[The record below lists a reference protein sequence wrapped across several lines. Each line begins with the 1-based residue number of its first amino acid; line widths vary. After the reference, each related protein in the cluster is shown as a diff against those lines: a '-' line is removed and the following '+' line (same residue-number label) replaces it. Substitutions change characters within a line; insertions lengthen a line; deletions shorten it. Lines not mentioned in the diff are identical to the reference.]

1 MTTPPPSSGPEDEPS
16 DRIRIGDRER
26 ESALQALGQ
35 HLSEGRLTMTEY
47 DERATAVAAAM
58 TSSDVR
64 KLFTDLPPPHPTLDG
79 TTGIGT
85 VATRRPAPLAGQR
98 PVPRTVASSEDRSRA
113 QRVVGVAVG
122 VSAVASVALFFLLGT
137 WLVFLIP
144 AIISVA
150 AGSWWGDNWKG
161 SR

>member
-1 MTTPPPSSGPEDEPS
+1 MTTPPPSSGPEDESS

-26 ESALQALGQ
+26 ESAMQALGQ
-35 HLSEGRLTMTEY
+35 HMSEGRLTMTEY

-58 TSSDVR
+58 TSSEVR
-64 KLFTDLPPPHPTLDG
+64 KLFVDLPAPHPVLDG
-79 TTGIGT
+79 STGT
-85 VATRRPAPLAGQR
+85 VALRRPAPLAGQR
-98 PVPRTVASSEDRSRA
+98 ATAGPVARNDDRSRA

-122 VSAVASVALFFLLGT
+122 VSAVASVGLFFLLGT

-144 AIISVA
+144 VIISVA